1 MSEGIYFD
9 NASTS
14 FPKPD
19 FISNVIKTYLTTAGC
34 SPGRSGHSRARKSEE
49 LINNARKHL
58 AELLGVKDPRQISYT
73 YNATY
78 ALNMAIKGYLA
89 DGDHVITTCFEHNS
103 VLRPLEKL
111 KRNGQASYTVVGLN
125 SKSTINL
132 QEYKKSFTPNTRLV
146 VVNHAS
152 NVTGAIAP
160 VGEMIKIAH
169 EHGAKV
175 LVDISQT
182 AGFLD
187 INLGEWGVDFAAFTG
202 HKSLLGLPGVG
213 GLYVKDE
220 RSLSTV
226 IEGGTGVNSI
236 SLVQPGYM
244 PEKFE
249 AGTLNY
255 TGIVALGASS
265 SHISDIS
272 LATIRQHE
280 YSLLEY
286 LTKELSAISG
296 LTIIG
301 GDDISMKVPIISFV
315 IKSIPS
321 NEVSKIL
328 DERYG
333 IMTRPG
339 IQCAPLAHKALGTSP
354 NGTIRVS
361 LGFNNTKEECKKL
374 IEAIKEIIKSN

>member
-1 MSEGIYFD
+1 MNEGIYFD

-19 FISNVIKTYLTTAGC
+19 FISNVIKTYLATAGC

-49 LINNARKHL
+49 LIDNARKQI

-78 ALNMAIKGYLA
+78 ALNMAIKGCVV

-111 KRNGQASYTVVGLN
+111 KRSGQISYTVVGLN
-125 SKSTINL
+125 SKSTINI

-146 VVNHAS
+146 VINHAS

-169 EHGAKV
+169 GRGAKV

-187 INLGEWGVDFAAFTG
+187 INLSGWDVDFAAFTG

-265 SHISDIS
+265 NHISDIG

-296 LTIIG
+296 LAIIG

-315 IKSIPS
+315 IEGIPS

-328 DERYG
+328 DKRYG

-339 IQCAPLAHKALGTSP
+339 IQCAPLTHKALGTSP

-374 IEAIKEIIKSN
+374 IEAIKEIVKSN

>member
-1 MSEGIYFD
+1 MNEGIYFD

-19 FISNVIKTYLTTAGC
+19 FISEVIKAYLTTAGC
-34 SPGRSGHSRARKSEE
+34 SPGRSGHSRARKSEG
-49 LINNARKHL
+49 LIDDARKQV
-58 AELLGVKDPRQISYT
+58 AKILGVKDPRQISYT

-78 ALNMAIKGYLA
+78 ALNMAIKGYLTE
-89 DGDHVITTCFEHNS
+89 GDHAITTCFEHNS

-111 KRNGQASYTVVGLN
+111 KRNGQISYTVIGLN
-125 SKSTINL
+125 DESMVDI
-132 QEYKKSFTPNTRLV
+132 QEYEKAFATNTRLV
-146 VVNHAS
+146 IINHAS
-152 NVTGAIAP
+152 NVTGTIAP
-160 VGEMIKIAH
+160 IEEMIKVAH
-169 EHGAKV
+169 EHHAKV
-175 LVDISQT
+175 LIDISQT

-187 INLGEWGVDFAAFTG
+187 INLDEWNVDFAAFTG
-202 HKSLLGLPGVG
+202 HKSLLGLPGIG

-220 RSLSTV
+220 RSLSTI
-226 IEGGTGVNSI
+226 IEGGTGVNSL
-236 SLVQPGYM
+236 SLIQPGYM

-265 SHISDIS
+265 SHVSNIG
-272 LATIRQHE
+272 LETIRQHE
-280 YSLLEY
+280 YILLEY
-286 LTKELSAISG
+286 LTKKLSSISG
-296 LTIIG
+296 VTVIG
-301 GDDISMKVPIISFV
+301 NKDLSKKVPIISFV
-315 IKSIPS
+315 IEDIAS
-321 NEVSKIL
+321 NEVSKII
-328 DERYG
+328 DDKYG

-374 IEAIKEIIKSN
+374 IEAVEEIASSN

>member
-1 MSEGIYFD
+1 MNEGIYFD

-19 FISNVIKTYLTTAGC
+19 FISNVIKTYLATAGC

-49 LINNARKHL
+49 LIDNARRQI
-58 AELLGVKDPRQISYT
+58 AELLGVKDRRRISYT

-78 ALNMAIKGYLA
+78 ALNMAIKGCVVA
-89 DGDHVITTCFEHNS
+89 GDHVITTCFEHNS

-111 KRNGQASYTVVGLN
+111 KRSGQISYTVVGLN
-125 SKSTINL
+125 SKSTINI

-146 VVNHAS
+146 VINHAS

-169 EHGAKV
+169 GHGAKV

-187 INLGEWGVDFAAFTG
+187 INLSEWDVDFAAFTG

-296 LTIIG
+296 LAIIG
-301 GDDISMKVPIISFV
+301 GDDINMKVPIISFV
-315 IKSIPS
+315 VEDIPS

-339 IQCAPLAHKALGTSP
+339 IQCAPLAHRALGTSP

-374 IEAIKEIIKSN
+374 IEAIKEIVKSN

>member
-34 SPGRSGHSRARKSEE
+34 YPGRSGHSRARKSEE